1 MLMRF
6 NPETKKTY
14 AYKENAIKAAEAAYG
29 EHNLRYLVM
38 ENDEGRWVPIFI
50 GQAAVQAGVHF
61 HFTVIG

>member
-1 MLMRF
+1 MLQRF

-29 EHNLRYLVM
+29 KHNLRYLVM